1 MLPSPACPAFRR
13 LQYGNYKRL
22 KARAGPGNKATSI
35 GDTVYA
41 VCSQFTTY
49 MCGCALHHNNFCA
62 QNSLDT
68 VFSEYAGHIIPSTLV
83 KS

>member
-1 MLPSPACPAFRR
+1 MPSFPSLAVRKLPAMESW
-13 LQYGNYKRL
+13 
-22 KARAGPGNKATSI
+22 AGPGNEATSI

-49 MCGCALHHNNFCA
+49 MCGCALQHNNFYA

-68 VFSEYAGHIIPSTLV
+68 VFSKYAGHTIPSILV